1 MIDQDYSSE
10 LKKSPYEPIS
20 KVSGFYY
27 DEQMRNPFLSIGLY
41 PNTELN
47 GKEPDGWGPVDNP
60 DPDSAPAKYQYRTK
74 PLCEAIISQDFNVS
88 ISNSFTDFG
97 GDPIGQ
103 LWNQNRAMAPYAS
116 EFAKIL
122 GKMTE
127 KGKEFASSQSSNDGG
142 WGAGWANFLT
152 KITEKLGEGFG
163 KNAELLSKALVVQGT
178 RFSYYSDTNVSF
190 GSNFGLRFTILP
202 SFGTKSAKVDG
213 SYTGRKEFVSV
224 YKQVEDI
231 IPYVIGDFIPVDKT
245 GLGATVDEF
254 IKKVASWQLPP
265 AGFRA
270 DLKDVDNVQR
280 GTMKLRIGPYFA
292 IENLVIENAQFNF
305 SKTMVKNPNISTI
318 SDPERYT
325 PAYCEVSLVLRPATK
340 FSKNS
345 LKRFID
351 GSATKNY
358 RTAVANKM
366 NSSYS
371 KLESEYGQLE
381 GKNGKAEVENSKSDA
396 EEL

>member
-1 MIDQDYSSE
+1 MF
-10 LKKSPYEPIS
+10 L
-20 KVSGFYY
+20 VSCCGVCVCSAC
-27 DEQMRNPFLSIGLY
+27 RRHKGVALS
-41 PNTELN
+41 
-47 GKEPDGWGPVDNP
+47 
-60 DPDSAPAKYQYRTK
+60 
-74 PLCEAIISQDFNVS
+74 
-88 ISNSFTDFG
+88 
-97 GDPIGQ
+97 
-103 LWNQNRAMAPYAS
+103 
-116 EFAKIL
+116 
-122 GKMTE
+122 
-127 KGKEFASSQSSNDGG
+127 
-142 WGAGWANFLT
+142 
-152 KITEKLGEGFG
+152 
-163 KNAELLSKALVVQGT
+163 
-178 RFSYYSDTNVSF
+178 
-190 GSNFGLRFTILP
+190 
-202 SFGTKSAKVDG
+202 DG

-396 EEL
+396 EGL